1 MCHIEEKLGNQNKMP
16 VFYWRFVDKILSK
29 MPDVSSASVFLST
42 PSEIHPSLS
51 FKMELGNKDELPF
64 LGMMII
70 RNSPRPETKVYG
82 KPTDT
87 GILPRYQSHDETAIY
102 SHDTR

>member
-1 MCHIEEKLGNQNKMP
+1 
-16 VFYWRFVDKILSK
+16 

-51 FKMELGNKDELPF
+51 FKMELGNNDKLPF

-70 RNSPRPETKVYG
+70 RNSPRPEAKVYG

-102 SHDTR
+102 SHDT

>member
-1 MCHIEEKLGNQNKMP
+1 
-16 VFYWRFVDKILSK
+16 

-51 FKMELGNKDELPF
+51 FKMELGNNDKLPF

-102 SHDTR
+102 SHDT